1 MSIVKF
7 YDSTESARLALDS
20 EKPEL
25 AFSDAIKGVDL
36 SDAQQTISFLAPQLM
51 RVEQSI
57 YMVKYPDANYAE
69 FVPVDTTGT
78 VWTAGSIFYSGDV
91 AGKAEWFDVAADD
104 MPYADFART
113 QFLQENHMAGIGY
126 KWNRMDLERAQQLG
140 TDILTQ
146 KSGAATKVAERFL
159 HKAAM
164 TGDGVKFAT
173 GFINNPLATS
183 VAAGA
188 TLAASTPDVC
198 VTIVNTALTSVEVNT
213 GETFLADTLL
223 LPTAVYNGLASRRM
237 TDTNMTVL
245 AYIQANAVVPN
256 LTIKKTRHLTT
267 SMMTYANTPEVHKFH
282 LPGGGHQFFPLHQKG
297 SFSWEVPGIMSTGG
311 YENRIPK
318 AITITTGVA

>member
-1 MSIVKF
+1 MSTVKF

-113 QFLQENHMAGIGY
+113 QFLQARSAAWHRHSDAEVRRGNQGC
-126 KWNRMDLERAQQLG
+126 RTLPAQG
-140 TDILTQ
+140 RDDRRWC
-146 KSGAATKVAERFL
+146 E
-159 HKAAM
+159 
-164 TGDGVKFAT
+164 
-173 GFINNPLATS
+173 
-183 VAAGA
+183 
-188 TLAASTPDVC
+188 VC
-198 VTIVNTALTSVEVNT
+198 YRL
-213 GETFLADTLL
+213 
-223 LPTAVYNGLASRRM
+223 Y
-237 TDTNMTVL
+237 
-245 AYIQANAVVPN
+245 Q
-256 LTIKKTRHLTT
+256 
-267 SMMTYANTPEVHKFH
+267 
-282 LPGGGHQFFPLHQKG
+282 
-297 SFSWEVPGIMSTGG
+297 
-311 YENRIPK
+311 
-318 AITITTGVA
+318 